1 VITEAESGQH
11 RAMNP
16 LDSLIKKTQ
25 AQMQCQKHTNALNDN
40 QKAKLRSVLDI
51 LGETHKLVCLLQNTS
66 QRLR

>member
-1 VITEAESGQH
+1 MIAEAESGQY

-16 LDSLIKKTQ
+16 LDSLIKKQ

-51 LGETHKLVCLLQNTS
+51 LGETRKLVCLLQNTS